1 RRRHTRFSRDWSSDV
16 CSSDLQ
22 QLRLAAGE
30 HQFLTF
36 DSHEDGISW
45 HEFPGEDLLSQ
56 RVLNLLLNG
65 TFQRART
72 VYRIEACFCQLIHRL
87 FIPIQ
92 AEVPFSQTSAEQIQL
107 NIGYATDL
115 FATQWMEYHHF
126 VNTVDEL
133 GPEVSTYNLHYSL
146 FHRIVT
152 VLVVDGVIGIIT
164 HNIVKTYRIK

>member
-1 RRRHTRFSRDWSSDV
+1 
-16 CSSDLQ
+16 
-22 QLRLAAGE
+22 AAGE

-72 VYRIEACFCQLIHRL
+72 AYRIEACFCQLIHHL
-87 FIPIQ
+87 FIQIQ

-115 FATQWMEYHHF
+115 FATQWLEYLHS
-126 VNTVDEL
+126 VTPVDGL
-133 GPEVSTYNLHYSL
+133 GPGVCTYALHYGL

-164 HNIVKTYRIK
+164 HNSVKTCRIK